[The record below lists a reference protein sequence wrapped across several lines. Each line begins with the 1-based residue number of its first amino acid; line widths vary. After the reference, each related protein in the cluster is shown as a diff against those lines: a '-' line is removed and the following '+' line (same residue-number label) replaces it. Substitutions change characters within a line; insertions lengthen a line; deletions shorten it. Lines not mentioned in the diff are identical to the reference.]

1 MEILQ
6 ELGAVIRCRRKAMK
20 LSQEKLAELADVHRT
35 YIGAVERG
43 EQNICFVNL
52 CRIAASLNV
61 PLSEMLESLDESVV
75 RLFYNPEHRALIYS
89 EIELSPLYVKKYSP
103 KIKRIDMEKLKVAA
117 KSENPKVAARKK
129 RQNFEM

>member
-6 ELGAVIRCRRKAMK
+6 ELGDIIRSRRKAK
-20 LSQEKLAELADVHRT
+20 GLSQEKLAELADVHRT

-61 PLSEMLESLDESVV
+61 PLSEMLEPLDESVISRYYREEYSFFLTRKAKRKELPKKQIEV
-75 RLFYNPEHRALIYS
+75 RRN
-89 EIELSPLYVKKYSP
+89 
-103 KIKRIDMEKLKVAA
+103 KR
-117 KSENPKVAARKK
+117 S
-129 RQNFEM
+129 FEM